1 LAKTLTI
8 QRIRGA
14 EVINSLRRKTSLR
27 GRPILTA
34 AVLRHPPTVEL
45 LMRIITSPDMGD
57 KLPKLLSHH
66 RSMGSNSN

>member
-1 LAKTLTI
+1 MI

-34 AVLRHPPTVEL
+34 AVLRHPPTVEFI
-45 LMRIITSPDMGD
+45 MGITTSLDLGD
-57 KLPKLLSHH
+57 NLPKLLFHH
-66 RSMGSNSN
+66 RSMGSSSN